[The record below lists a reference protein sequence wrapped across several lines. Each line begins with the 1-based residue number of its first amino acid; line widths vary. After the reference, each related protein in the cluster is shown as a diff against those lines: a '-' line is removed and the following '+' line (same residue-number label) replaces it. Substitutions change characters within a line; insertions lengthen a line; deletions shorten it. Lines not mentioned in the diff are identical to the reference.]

1 MEEKIKKMYRGDSNL
16 IIAFTIFLWIILIY
30 TMIVVSGLAPNHTV
44 GIVAISAAIIVGVTA
59 TTALL
64 AVLGHLKT
72 NKQELYTEDIMSSC
86 AMEKQEP

>member
-16 IIAFTIFLWIILIY
+16 IIAFTIFLWIVLIY
-30 TMIVVSGLAPNHTV
+30 TMIVVSGLAPDNTV
-44 GIVAISAAIIVGVTA
+44 RIAAISAAIVAGVTA

-64 AVLGHLKT
+64 AVLGHLKR

-86 AMEKQEP
+86 NMEKQE